1 MAACLLDP
9 SLRRICPPDD
19 SCVSHGLQADILE
32 HRQEQIKAEE
42 TKLRTMQQNI
52 EKMDA
57 DIARY
62 MEDIARLN
70 EQNRVNST
78 KLQESAN
85 LLKDRDTLE
94 DAVRKQHDLIEKQTE
109 ELKALKKQLEERD
122 ASLDKAK

>member
-1 MAACLLDP
+1 
-9 SLRRICPPDD
+9 
-19 SCVSHGLQADILE
+19 VSHGLQADILE